1 MEPKFTAK
9 TVYTY
14 ELYKDFSLMLRKKL
28 HNGIISY
35 IIIAIAFL
43 VAGLSMIAVMEEK
56 VNAFYFII
64 LLLSDALFL
73 FLLEALARALT
84 IRQIKKTWNSDKLVQ
99 QHSAVSFAFYDDAFE
114 TVDANGSSRIKYS
127 DIFAVYETKKA
138 VYIMISNI
146 QGVLISKADCSD
158 ELVQFLLNIK
168 AK

>member
-14 ELYKDFSLMLRKKL
+14 ELYKDFSLTLGKK
-28 HNGIISY
+28 HHHSIIGY
-35 IIIAIAFL
+35 ITFAIFFFASGF
-43 VAGLSMIAVMEEK
+43 VVITKEEM
-56 VNAFYFII
+56 NAFIFVV
-64 LLLSDALFL
+64 LLISDALFL
-73 FLLEALARALT
+73 LLFMLLLRALT
-84 IRQIKKTWNSDKLVQ
+84 IRQIKKTWNSDKLAQ
-99 QHSAVSFAFYDDAFE
+99 NSTVSFAFYDDAFE
-114 TVDANGSSRIKYS
+114 AVDANGNTRIKYS

-146 QGVLISKADCSD
+146 QGMLINKADCSD